1 MLLVLAVLSQ
11 TEVVVGITRMT
22 EEVLDSICGH
32 LQARETK
39 YKGMTRLLSP
49 EKIENRRRRK
59 VTVGFGKR

>member
-1 MLLVLAVLSQ
+1 MSTLSTQELNSGERMLINVLVKL
-11 TEVVVGITRMT
+11 
-22 EEVLDSICGH
+22 

>member
-1 MLLVLAVLSQ
+1 MSTLSTQELNSGERMLINVLVKL
-11 TEVVVGITRMT
+11 
-22 EEVLDSICGH
+22 

-59 VTVGFGKR
+59 VAVGFGKR